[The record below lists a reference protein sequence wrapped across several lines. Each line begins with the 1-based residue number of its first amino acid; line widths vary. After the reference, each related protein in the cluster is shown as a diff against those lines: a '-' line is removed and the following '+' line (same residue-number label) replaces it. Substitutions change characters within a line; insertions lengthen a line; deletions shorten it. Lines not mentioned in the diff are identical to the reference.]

1 MSVKGDRAK
10 LRSNSKFAPDAGLFV
25 LTAKREDYIYGGW
38 CFALVTNRG
47 RLPKRMYE
55 EFVSWFKFVTRKT
68 DRDDPAKVIES
79 EPFDYQIQLATSS
92 DLPIFLN
99 VPTGSGKTTIALS
112 WLWRRQY
119 ADEVIRRQTPRRLVI
134 CLPMRS
140 LVEQTH
146 LFVQGWLN
154 AEKQWRQQQ
163 ELPKLNVKLHML
175 MGGTV
180 SDRWDA
186 DPESD
191 CILIGTQDQL
201 LSRALNRGYSMSR
214 YRWTM
219 PFALLNNDCLWVMDE
234 VQLMGAGLRTTAQL
248 QGFREKLQTYGA
260 ARSLWMSAT
269 LNPNLLQTADYQ
281 PDIGQ
286 IQTLTAQDRNNP
298 TLRQRLQ
305 AYKPLQQASTVFEG
319 AEDLYTKALVKEI
332 ASAHVP
338 GSVTLVI
345 CNQVSRVQSLYRQL
359 KKTLDINLLLVHSRF
374 RAADRQRLTEQLHD
388 KELSGIVVAT
398 QAVEAGID
406 LSARTLFTELAP
418 WSSLV
423 QRFGR
428 CNRRGEYLKDTN
440 EAAVYWIE
448 MDLEKKG
455 TASPYTVD
463 ELRAAQKLLQD
474 DHLTQVSPDA
484 LETFLNSCSDKPTE
498 LEPEGLIPRKHDLL
512 QLFDTSTDLAGH
524 EIDISSFIRES
535 DDTDVMVAWR
545 NWERE
550 TPPQDI
556 GVLQSHELCRVGL
569 RSKQTKEFLDLL
581 KQQKQVWIWDGLH
594 GNWIKPERFVPGMM
608 LLLPCVVGGYSKELG
623 FTGDSR
629 DKPEAVQIKVVQ
641 PDLDEGDDLAYIGY
655 VTLDQHSQD
664 TAKRVEELCEALTGY
679 SLPIE
684 LLIEAGRW
692 HDIGKNHREFQKR
705 LTHNRPERK
714 ETIWAKSDHNWKER
728 GDRYPVPEDRK
739 GFRHELVSALVA
751 LQEGKEFLLAY
762 LVACHHGKVRMTI
775 QPQTN
780 QQKLPGVKRY
790 ARGVWEGDEFPKLKL
805 KDAYVEVKA
814 QTLSLACMTLGDDEQ
829 GESWTAQ
836 AIALLDEY
844 GPFRLAF
851 LETLIRVADWR
862 ASGNPGGTD
871 A

>member
-1 MSVKGDRAK
+1 
-10 LRSNSKFAPDAGLFV
+10 
-25 LTAKREDYIYGGW
+25 
-38 CFALVTNRG
+38 
-47 RLPKRMYE
+47 MYE
-55 EFVSWFKFVTRKT
+55 FISWFKFVTRKT
-68 DRDDPAKVIES
+68 DRDDPAKFIES
-79 EPFDYQIQLATSS
+79 EPFNYQIQLATTS
-92 DLPIFLN
+92 DMPIFLN

-112 WLWRRQY
+112 WLWRRRY
-119 ADEVIRRQTPRRLVI
+119 ANEAIQGKTPRRLVI

-140 LVEQTH
+140 LVEQTYK
-146 LFVQGWLN
+146 FVKGWLN
-154 AEKQWRQQQ
+154 TEKQWRQQQ
-163 ELPKLNVKLHML
+163 ELRELNVKLHML

-180 SDRWDA
+180 NDRWDA

-191 CILIGTQDQL
+191 CILLGTQDQL

-248 QGFREKLQTYGA
+248 QGFREKLQTYGV

-269 LNPNLLQTADYQ
+269 LNPNLLQTVDYQ
-281 PDIGQ
+281 PDIRQ
-286 IQTLTAQDRNNP
+286 IRTLTAQDRNNP
-298 TLRQRLQ
+298 TLRQRLL
-305 AYKPLQQASTVFEG
+305 AYKPLKQAKTIFEG
-319 AEDLYTKALVKEI
+319 DEDLYVKALIKEI

-338 GSVTLVI
+338 GSLTLVI
-345 CNQVSRVQSLYRQL
+345 CNRVSRVQSLYRQL

-374 RAADRQRLTEQLHD
+374 RAADRIRLTEQLHD
-388 KELSGIVVAT
+388 EELSGIVVAT

-406 LSARTLFTELAP
+406 LSARTLFTELAH

-448 MDLEKKG
+448 IDLEKKG

-463 ELRAAQKLLQD
+463 ELRTAQKLLQNER
-474 DHLTQVSPDA
+474 LTQVGPDA
-484 LETFLNSCSDKPTE
+484 LETFLDSCSDKPTE
-498 LEPEGLIPRKHDLL
+498 LEPEGLVPRKHDLM

-524 EIDISSFIRES
+524 DIDISSFIRES
-535 DDTDVMVAWR
+535 DETDIMVAWR
-545 NWERE
+545 NWEFE

-556 GVLQSHELCRVGL
+556 GVLQSDELCRVGL
-569 RSKQTKEFLDLL
+569 RSKQTKEFLR
-581 KQQKQVWIWDGLH
+581 QQKQVWVWDGLH
-594 GNWIKPERFVPGMM
+594 GKWIKAERFVPGMM
-608 LLLPCVVGGYSKELG
+608 LLLPCVAGGYSKELG
-623 FTGDSR
+623 FTGDSK
-629 DKPEAVQIKVVQ
+629 DKPEAVQIEVIQ
-641 PDLDEGDDLAYIGY
+641 SDQDDSDYLAYVGN

-664 TAKRVEELCEALTGY
+664 TAKRVEDLCNALTGY

-684 LLIEAGRW
+684 LLIEAGRG
-692 HDIGKNHREFQKR
+692 HDIGKAHFEFQRR
-705 LTHNRPERK
+705 LTHNRPEERK
-714 ETIWAKSDHNWKER
+714 DTIWAKSDHNWKEK
-728 GDRYPVPEDRK
+728 GDRCPVPEGRK

-751 LQEGKEFLLAY
+751 LQEGREFLLAY

-780 QQKLPGVKRY
+780 QQKLPGVKRRY
-790 ARGVWEGDEFPKLKL
+790 ARGVWEGDKFPEINLGEG
-805 KDAYVEVKA
+805 AYAKA
-814 QTLSLACMTLGDDEQ
+814 QTLSLACMALGDDEQ

-862 ASGNPGGTD
+862 ASGTPGGTD